1 MATTR
6 FFWVDVFAQTPLTGN
21 PLALV
26 PEADDLTLE
35 QMVAIAREF
44 NQSETTFL
52 VTPALDGADIRLRSF
67 TPEGFE
73 VLGAGHNAMGAWI
86 WLAGHGGLP
95 PERHEFRQ
103 QIGQDILPVRID
115 RSPDSAVVRVTMQQ
129 SAPRF
134 LGRVLDRESLAA
146 ALSLATDDLLA
157 TPGPVV
163 ASTGAEHLLVPV
175 ASRDAIDRTAPDSAR
190 LKAILAHSGA
200 EGCYVFTTEP
210 GADGYDAYTRFFNP
224 TVGIAED
231 PATGTA
237 AGPLAALLV
246 KESPAVAGHE
256 FRILQ
261 GNAAGRPSVLSV
273 VVNDDRVELSG
284 SGLVVAEGT
293 LFL

>member
-6 FFWVDVFAQTPLTGN
+6 FFWVDVFARTPLTGN

-35 QMVAIAREF
+35 QMLAIAREF

-52 VTPALDGADIRLRSF
+52 VTPTTDEADVRLRSF

-86 WLAGHGGLP
+86 WLAAHGGLP
-95 PERHEFRQ
+95 PERGEFRQ
-103 QIGQDILPVRID
+103 QIGHDILPVRID
-115 RSPDSAVVRVTMQQ
+115 RSPDTAVVHVTMQQ
-129 SAPRF
+129 SRPRF
-134 LGRVLDRESLAA
+134 LGRLLDRDPLAG
-146 ALSLATDDLLA
+146 ALALRTDDLLA
-157 TPGPVV
+157 APGAEV

-175 ASRDAIDRTAPDSAR
+175 ASREAVDRAAPDPAR
-190 LKAILAHSGA
+190 LKTILARSGA
-200 EGCYVFTTEP
+200 EGCYVYTVET
-210 GADGYDAYTRFFNP
+210 GADDFQAYARFFNP

-246 KESPAVAGHE
+246 RESLAAEGQEV
-256 FRILQ
+256 RILQ
-261 GNAAGRPSVLSV
+261 GNALGRPSVLSV
-273 VVNDDRVELSG
+273 VVDGDRIELSG

-293 LFL
+293 LHL